1 MHTQG
6 FVIDLETSQIL
17 SMPSRLIRMAVVK
30 MEIVR
35 VEFGAFLTLDLNINV
50 SLCNQEKVASLIPVV
65 ILIGIRNSP
74 IC

>member
-6 FVIDLETSQIL
+6 FVIDLEASQIL

-50 SLCNQEKVASLIPVV
+50 SLWNQEKVASLIPVV

-74 IC
+74 IS